1 LHIPAVSIE
10 CPKSF
15 MYVFY
20 SLLLWCAALLSLP
33 WWLVQMLRLGKYRS
47 GLGERLGFV
56 PERLKA
62 IRAGCIWVH
71 AVSVGEV
78 LAVSQLIAE
87 LQKKYPARQIL
98 VSTTTATGQALARQR
113 FGADRVFFMPLDF
126 GFAVRRYLKAL
137 QPQLIVIAETEF
149 WPNLLHLA
157 RKQQT
162 SLAIVNARISD
173 RSFPRYRR
181 FGWFFRRVLAEVD
194 LFLAQTGD
202 DAQRLREIGAA
213 TGRVQ
218 VSGNLKFDIRSNPQP
233 ALVNGLRAALSK
245 DSPVIVCGS
254 TAEGEEGPL
263 LQAFKSVLEQF
274 PAAVMM
280 LAPRHPER
288 FEKVAAMIT
297 AAGFALKRRSSWSPP
312 QPIRSGIFLLDSVGE
327 LAALYE
333 LADIE
338 FVGGSLVPTGGHNIL
353 EPAQHGAAILVGP
366 HTFNFREIV
375 SIFEQGGAI
384 RVVTAETLGPQ
395 FLALLGQP
403 QEGKRLGAGARE
415 LFAKHAGATRRT
427 LEAIALLL
435 ARQERGRQ

>member
-1 LHIPAVSIE
+1 
-10 CPKSF
+10 
-15 MYVFY
+15 MYAFY
-20 SLLLWCAALLSLP
+20 SLLLLCAALLSLP

-47 GLGERLGFV
+47 GLAERLGFV
-56 PERLKA
+56 PARLQGVKP
-62 IRAGCIWVH
+62 GCIWVH

-87 LQKKYPARQIL
+87 LQQKYPERQIL
-98 VSTTTATGQALARQR
+98 VSTTTATGRALARQR
-113 FGADRVFFMPLDF
+113 FGESRVFFMLLDF
-126 GFAVRRYLKAL
+126 GLAVRRYLAAL

-157 RKQQT
+157 RKRQT

-194 LFLAQTGD
+194 LFLAQTAD

-218 VSGNLKFDIRSNPQP
+218 VSGNLKFDVRPNPQP
-233 ALVNGLRAALSK
+233 ALVTGLRAALGK

-263 LQAFKSVLEQF
+263 LEAFKRVQEKF
-274 PAAVMM
+274 PAAIMV

-288 FEKVAAMIT
+288 FEKVAAMIA
-297 AAGFALKRRSSWSPP
+297 AAGFAVQRRSLWSQP
-312 QPIRSGIFLLDSVGE
+312 QPISSGIFLLDSVGE
-327 LAALYE
+327 LAAVYE
-333 LADIE
+333 LADIA
-338 FVGGSLVPTGGHNIL
+338 FVGGSLVPAGGHNIL
-353 EPAQHGAAILVGP
+353 EPAQYGAAIVVGP

-375 SIFEQGGAI
+375 SIFQNGGAL
-384 RVVTAETLGPQ
+384 RLVTAEA
-395 FLALLGQP
+395 LADVLLELLSNPEQRQRLGQRA
-403 QEGKRLGAGARE
+403 KT
-415 LFAKHAGATRRT
+415 LFAQHAGATQRT
-427 LEAIALLL
+427 LHALSPLL
-435 ARQERGRQ
+435 GKSGVQKR